1 MGEIRKMDDVL
12 EGEKRP
18 CWTDDD
24 GTDTDSPAVTKRNAL
39 SFRPVHVSVCEG
51 GKKKWNNLKISWVS
65 CLLDHCGTRRRPF
78 L

>member
-12 EGEKRP
+12 EEGEKRP

-51 GKKKWNNLKISWVS
+51 GKKK
-65 CLLDHCGTRRRPF
+65 
-78 L
+78 

>member
-51 GKKKWNNLKISWVS
+51 GKKK
-65 CLLDHCGTRRRPF
+65 
-78 L
+78 

>member
-51 GKKKWNNLKISWVS
+51 GKKNETTL
-65 CLLDHCGTRRRPF
+65 RF
-78 L
+78 LGSLVC